1 MVSKVTKSVRI
12 RKPAESKVTQ
22 LYCELSILV
31 IANEEIRGLDVSME
45 PVKFVNCLKA
55 ECRVLNRIG
64 DINFG
69 WTKPTSI
76 GYPVLQGS
84 MFAILENNAGICQ
97 TEVGFDDVHH
107 VLVKK
112 QFE

>member
-1 MVSKVTKSVRI
+1 VPSKVTENVRKW
-12 RKPAESKVTQ
+12 KPAESEVTQ
-22 LYCELSILV
+22 LNRELSILV
-31 IANEEIRGLDVSME
+31 VANEEIRGLDVSME
-45 PVKFVNCLKA
+45 PVKFVNGLKA
-55 ECRVLNRIG
+55 QCRVLDRIG
-64 DINFG
+64 NINFG

-97 TEVGFDDVHH
+97 TEVGFEDVHH
-107 VLVKK
+107 VLVRK